1 MRRDLG
7 QSLGNQPL
15 KTNATSMSHTEN
27 KNELA
32 LVPVQSYHARDEPST
47 SKSLGY
53 QPKDSQLEHAVHC
66 YQCHGPHWTKDC
78 PLEPE
83 EKPRDSSSNWPELPR
98 FCAGCA
104 IDHLGKNCP
113 NKPRD
118 DNDKGKRTFL
128 YVEVIPSPNSSEN
141 ESEVVSLRVVNRVPA
156 EKAVDEPLLEPKEEP
171 VLQEIPLEEQLK
183 SKRKKRNK
191 RAKSKKTNLQKQK
204 NKKILVELTLRS
216 QVHGNLLS

>member
-1 MRRDLG
+1 
-7 QSLGNQPL
+7 
-15 KTNATSMSHTEN
+15 MSRIEN

-32 LVPVQSYHARDEPST
+32 LVPVQSYHARDEPSS

-53 QPKDSQLEHAVHC
+53 QPKDSQLEQAVHC

-141 ESEVVSLRVVNRVPA
+141 ESEVVSLRVVKRVSA
-156 EKAVDEPLLEPKEEP
+156 EKALM
-171 VLQEIPLEEQLK
+171 
-183 SKRKKRNK
+183 S
-191 RAKSKKTNLQKQK
+191 
-204 NKKILVELTLRS
+204 
-216 QVHGNLLS
+216 H